1 LRLRRR
7 LRLRRL
13 NQPAEATSPSRFRC
27 VSVAALALP
36 TPADDDRFVDAEMTT
51 TLALSLVG
59 IGAVA
64 TGALGIVLPP
74 GERIAAGLA
83 LVVGAGIGV
92 VALAIGTQMVNA
104 PDDSPEAY
112 ATVFLVAAALGL
124 AGTLVSLAL
133 LWRRTA
139 DQRGARRRAHDDT
152 VEAARTSAA
161 GEG

>member
-1 LRLRRR
+1 M
-7 LRLRRL
+7 
-13 NQPAEATSPSRFRC
+13 
-27 VSVAALALP
+27 
-36 TPADDDRFVDAEMTT
+36 DAQMKT

-64 TGALGIVLPP
+64 TGMLGIVLPA

-92 VALAIGTQMVNA
+92 VVLAIGTQIVSGT
-104 PDDSPEAY
+104 PDDSPEGY
-112 ATVFLVAAALGL
+112 ASVFLVAAALGL
-124 AGTLVSLAL
+124 AGTLVSLTL

-139 DQRGARRRAHDDT
+139 GQRAADGRADDRRAG
-152 VEAARTSAA
+152 AARTSAP

>member
-1 LRLRRR
+1 
-7 LRLRRL
+7 
-13 NQPAEATSPSRFRC
+13 
-27 VSVAALALP
+27 
-36 TPADDDRFVDAEMTT
+36 MKT

-64 TGALGIVLPP
+64 TGVLGIVLPA

-92 VALAIGTQMVNA
+92 TVLAIGTQIVSDT
-104 PDDSPEAY
+104 PDDSPEGY
-112 ATVFLVAAALGL
+112 ASVFLVAAALGL

-133 LWRRTA
+133 LWKRTA
-139 DQRGARRRAHDDT
+139 HQRTAGARADGARA
-152 VEAARTSAA
+152 SAA

>member
-1 LRLRRR
+1 
-7 LRLRRL
+7 
-13 NQPAEATSPSRFRC
+13 
-27 VSVAALALP
+27 
-36 TPADDDRFVDAEMTT
+36 MKT

-64 TGALGIVLPP
+64 TGVLGIVLPA

-92 VALAIGTQMVNA
+92 TVLAIGTQIVRDS
-104 PDDSPEAY
+104 PDDSPEGY
-112 ATVFLVAAALGL
+112 ASVFLVAAALGL

-139 DQRGARRRAHDDT
+139 NQRSAGARADGARA
-152 VEAARTSAA
+152 SAA

>member
-1 LRLRRR
+1 
-7 LRLRRL
+7 
-13 NQPAEATSPSRFRC
+13 
-27 VSVAALALP
+27 
-36 TPADDDRFVDAEMTT
+36 MKT

-64 TGALGIVLPP
+64 TGVLGIVLPA

-92 VALAIGTQMVNA
+92 TVLAIGTQIVGDS
-104 PDDSPEAY
+104 PDDSPEGY
-112 ATVFLVAAALGL
+112 ASVFLVAAALGL

-139 DQRGARRRAHDDT
+139 DQRTAGARADGARA
-152 VEAARTSAA
+152 SAA

>member
-1 LRLRRR
+1 
-7 LRLRRL
+7 
-13 NQPAEATSPSRFRC
+13 
-27 VSVAALALP
+27 
-36 TPADDDRFVDAEMTT
+36 MKT

-64 TGALGIVLPP
+64 TGVLGIVLPA

-92 VALAIGTQMVNA
+92 TVLAIGTQIVGDS
-104 PDDSPEAY
+104 PDDSPEGY
-112 ATVFLVAAALGL
+112 ASVFLVAAALGL

-139 DQRGARRRAHDDT
+139 NQRSAGARADGARA
-152 VEAARTSAA
+152 SAA

>member
-1 LRLRRR
+1 M
-7 LRLRRL
+7 
-13 NQPAEATSPSRFRC
+13 
-27 VSVAALALP
+27 
-36 TPADDDRFVDAEMTT
+36 DAEMKT

-64 TGALGIVLPP
+64 TGALGIVLPA

-92 VALAIGTQMVNA
+92 VALAIGTQMVSA

-124 AGTLVSLAL
+124 VGTIVSLAL
-133 LWRRTA
+133 LWRRSSG
-139 DQRGARRRAHDDT
+139 QRGARARGDGEPT
-152 VEAARTSAA
+152 EAARTSAA

>member
-1 LRLRRR
+1 M
-7 LRLRRL
+7 
-13 NQPAEATSPSRFRC
+13 
-27 VSVAALALP
+27 
-36 TPADDDRFVDAEMTT
+36 DAQMKT

-64 TGALGIVLPP
+64 TGALGIVLPA

-92 VALAIGTQMVNA
+92 VVLAIGTQIVNGT
-104 PDDSPEAY
+104 PDDPEGY
-112 ATVFLVAAALGL
+112 ASVFLVAAALGL

-133 LWRRTA
+133 LWRSTAGQRTA
-139 DQRGARRRAHDDT
+139 GARADR
-152 VEAARTSAA
+152 ARTSAP

>member
-1 LRLRRR
+1 
-7 LRLRRL
+7 
-13 NQPAEATSPSRFRC
+13 
-27 VSVAALALP
+27 
-36 TPADDDRFVDAEMTT
+36 MKT

-64 TGALGIVLPP
+64 TGVLGIVLPA

-92 VALAIGTQMVNA
+92 TVLAIGTQIVSDT
-104 PDDSPEAY
+104 PDDRPEGY
-112 ATVFLVAAALGL
+112 ASVFLVAAALGL

-139 DQRGARRRAHDDT
+139 DQRTAGARADGARA
-152 VEAARTSAA
+152 SAA

>member
-1 LRLRRR
+1 
-7 LRLRRL
+7 
-13 NQPAEATSPSRFRC
+13 
-27 VSVAALALP
+27 
-36 TPADDDRFVDAEMTT
+36 MKT

-64 TGALGIVLPP
+64 TGVLGIVLPA

-92 VALAIGTQMVNA
+92 TVLAIGTQIVGDT
-104 PDDSPEAY
+104 PDDSPDGY
-112 ATVFLVAAALGL
+112 ASVFLVAAALGL

-139 DQRGARRRAHDDT
+139 DQRAA
-152 VEAARTSAA
+152 AARAADARASAA
-161 GEG
+161 GEP

>member
-1 LRLRRR
+1 
-7 LRLRRL
+7 
-13 NQPAEATSPSRFRC
+13 
-27 VSVAALALP
+27 
-36 TPADDDRFVDAEMTT
+36 MKT

-64 TGALGIVLPP
+64 TGVLGIVLPA

-92 VALAIGTQMVNA
+92 TVLAIGTQVVGDS
-104 PDDSPEAY
+104 PDDSPEGY
-112 ATVFLVAAALGL
+112 ASVFLVAAALGL
-124 AGTLVSLAL
+124 AGTLESLAL

-139 DQRGARRRAHDDT
+139 DQRTAGARADGARA
-152 VEAARTSAA
+152 SAA

>member
-1 LRLRRR
+1 
-7 LRLRRL
+7 
-13 NQPAEATSPSRFRC
+13 
-27 VSVAALALP
+27 
-36 TPADDDRFVDAEMTT
+36 MKT

-64 TGALGIVLPP
+64 TGVLGIVLPA

-92 VALAIGTQMVNA
+92 VVLAIGTQMVNA

-124 AGTLVSLAL
+124 VGTLVSLAL

-139 DQRGARRRAHDDT
+139 DQRGARGRA
-152 VEAARTSAA
+152 EAGRADAGRTSAA

>member
-1 LRLRRR
+1 M
-7 LRLRRL
+7 
-13 NQPAEATSPSRFRC
+13 
-27 VSVAALALP
+27 
-36 TPADDDRFVDAEMTT
+36 DAQMKT

-64 TGALGIVLPP
+64 TGALGIVLPA

-92 VALAIGTQMVNA
+92 VVLAIGTQIVSDT
-104 PDDSPEAY
+104 PDDSPEGY
-112 ATVFLVAAALGL
+112 ASVFLVAAALGL
-124 AGTLVSLAL
+124 LGTLVSLAL

-139 DQRGARRRAHDDT
+139 GQRAAHGRGDGGRAD
-152 VEAARTSAA
+152 AARTSPA

>member
-1 LRLRRR
+1 M
-7 LRLRRL
+7 
-13 NQPAEATSPSRFRC
+13 
-27 VSVAALALP
+27 
-36 TPADDDRFVDAEMTT
+36 DAQMKT

-92 VALAIGTQMVNA
+92 VALAIGTQIVNDT
-104 PDDSPEAY
+104 PDEY
-112 ATVFLVAAALGL
+112 ASVFLVAAALGL
-124 AGTLVSLAL
+124 VATLVSLAL

-139 DQRGARRRAHDDT
+139 GQRGTGGRADGERADS
-152 VEAARTSAA
+152 ARTSPT
-161 GEG
+161 GEA

>member
-1 LRLRRR
+1 M
-7 LRLRRL
+7 
-13 NQPAEATSPSRFRC
+13 
-27 VSVAALALP
+27 
-36 TPADDDRFVDAEMTT
+36 DAQMKT

-64 TGALGIVLPP
+64 TGVLGIVLPA

-92 VALAIGTQMVNA
+92 TVLAIGTQIVGDT
-104 PDDSPEAY
+104 PDDSPEGY
-112 ATVFLVAAALGL
+112 ASVFLVAAALGL
-124 AGTLVSLAL
+124 AGTLVSLVL

-139 DQRGARRRAHDDT
+139 DQRTAGARADGARA
-152 VEAARTSAA
+152 SAA

>member
-1 LRLRRR
+1 
-7 LRLRRL
+7 
-13 NQPAEATSPSRFRC
+13 
-27 VSVAALALP
+27 
-36 TPADDDRFVDAEMTT
+36 MKT

-59 IGAVA
+59 LGAVA
-64 TGALGIVLPP
+64 TGVLGIVLPA

-92 VALAIGTQMVNA
+92 TVLAIGTQIVGDS
-104 PDDSPEAY
+104 PDDSPEGY
-112 ATVFLVAAALGL
+112 ASVFLVAAALGL

-139 DQRGARRRAHDDT
+139 NQRSAGARADGARA
-152 VEAARTSAA
+152 SAA

>member
-1 LRLRRR
+1 
-7 LRLRRL
+7 
-13 NQPAEATSPSRFRC
+13 
-27 VSVAALALP
+27 
-36 TPADDDRFVDAEMTT
+36 MKT

-64 TGALGIVLPP
+64 TGALGIVLPA

-92 VALAIGTQMVNA
+92 VVLAIGTQIVSDK
-104 PDDSPEAY
+104 PDDSPEGY
-112 ATVFLVAAALGL
+112 ASVFLVAAALGL
-124 AGTLVSLAL
+124 VGALVSLVL

-139 DQRGARRRAHDDT
+139 DQRTAGGRSDGAQA
-152 VEAARTSAA
+152 SAP

>member
-1 LRLRRR
+1 M
-7 LRLRRL
+7 
-13 NQPAEATSPSRFRC
+13 
-27 VSVAALALP
+27 
-36 TPADDDRFVDAEMTT
+36 DAQMKT

-64 TGALGIVLPP
+64 TGVLGIVLPA

-92 VALAIGTQMVNA
+92 TVLAIGTQIVGDT
-104 PDDSPEAY
+104 PDDSPEGY
-112 ATVFLVAAALGL
+112 ASVFLVAAALGL
-124 AGTLVSLAL
+124 AATLVSLAL

-139 DQRGARRRAHDDT
+139 DQRTAGARADGARA
-152 VEAARTSAA
+152 SAA

>member
-1 LRLRRR
+1 M
-7 LRLRRL
+7 
-13 NQPAEATSPSRFRC
+13 
-27 VSVAALALP
+27 
-36 TPADDDRFVDAEMTT
+36 DAQMKT

-64 TGALGIVLPP
+64 TGVLGIVLPA

-92 VALAIGTQMVNA
+92 TVLAIGTQIVGDS
-104 PDDSPEAY
+104 PDDSPEGY
-112 ATVFLVAAALGL
+112 ASVFLVAAALGL

-139 DQRGARRRAHDDT
+139 DQRTAGARADGARA
-152 VEAARTSAA
+152 SAA